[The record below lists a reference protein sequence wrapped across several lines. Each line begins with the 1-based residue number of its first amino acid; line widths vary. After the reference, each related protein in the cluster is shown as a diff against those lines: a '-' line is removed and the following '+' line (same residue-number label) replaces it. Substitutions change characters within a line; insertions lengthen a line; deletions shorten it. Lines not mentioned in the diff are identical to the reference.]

1 MTTFNRAVQVTAL
14 FGALVLSAC
23 GGPNSSRDMY
33 KDGTYQAPS
42 EPPQTT
48 VKKSATPKSVTPR
61 RKLSE
66 AQLAAIRAFG
76 LDKNPEPAQ
85 LIGLSHFDIQRT
97 LGDPS
102 FVRKDTGV
110 EIWQYKDDSC
120 ILDLFL
126 YEKTDGLKV
135 DHTDLRGPILDSAG
149 GLDCY
154 KRLLIGQT

>member
-14 FGALVLSAC
+14 IGALVLSAC

-33 KDGTYQAPS
+33 KDGTYEAPS
-42 EPPQTT
+42 
-48 VKKSATPKSVTPR
+48 KTPKAALEKPVTPKPK

-66 AQLAAIRAFG
+66 QQLAAIRAFG
-76 LDKNPEPAQ
+76 LDKNPKPAQ

-97 LGDPS
+97 LGDPN
-102 FVRKDTGV
+102 FVRKDKGV

-126 YEKTDGLKV
+126 YEKTDGLMV
-135 DHTDLRGPILDSAG
+135 DHTELRGPILDSAG